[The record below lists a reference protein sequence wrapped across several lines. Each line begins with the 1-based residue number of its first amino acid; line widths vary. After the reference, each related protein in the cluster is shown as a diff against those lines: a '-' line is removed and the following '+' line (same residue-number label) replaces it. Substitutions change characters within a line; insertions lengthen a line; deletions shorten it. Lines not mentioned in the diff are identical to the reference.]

1 MLIDCL
7 LKVAAIRT
15 IIKIIYKYFK
25 NKLVF
30 KDLVTDIM
38 IQILQVGVFIKWRMK
53 LVQDSKA
60 NNKKE
65 TNND

>member
-7 LKVAAIRT
+7 LKVAAIGT

-30 KDLVTDIM
+30 KDFVTDIM

>member
-7 LKVAAIRT
+7 LKVAAIGT

>member
-7 LKVAAIRT
+7 LKLAAIGT

>member
-30 KDLVTDIM
+30 KDFVTDIM

>member
-7 LKVAAIRT
+7 LKVAAIGT

-30 KDLVTDIM
+30 KDMVTHIM
-38 IQILQVGVFIKWRMK
+38 IQILQVGGFIKWRMK